1 MPAGD
6 AGPARRPVVEGACPT
21 LFRMDPLPPQRLHD
35 KTLAALERC
44 TQIRRYPKHTIVLSQ
59 GDRGDTVFF
68 ILDGRVKVYVSDD
81 AGDQVVVGMQGR
93 GEYFGELSLDDGLRS
108 ASVMTMEPTQ
118 LAVVPK
124 DQFAALV
131 ASEPDLAVQ
140 LIAHLIGRVRSLTER
155 VTDLAL
161 MDVYGR
167 LVKLL
172 HDLSKPRPD
181 GVRAMPRL
189 TQQDLAEHVGSSR
202 EMVSRIFK
210 ELVSGGYV
218 SMTADEIVVHK
229 TPPRRW

>member
-1 MPAGD
+1 MEIHLA
-6 AGPARRPVVEGACPT
+6 
-21 LFRMDPLPPQRLHD
+21 QRLPD
-35 KTLAALERC
+35 KMLSALERC
-44 TQIRRYPKHTIVLSQ
+44 TQLRRYPKNTIVISQ
-59 GDRGDTVFF
+59 GDRGETVFF
-68 ILDGRVKVYVSDD
+68 ILEGRVKVYVSDD
-81 AGDQVVVGMQGR
+81 AGDQVVVATQGR

-108 ASVMTMEPTQ
+108 ASVVTLEPAQ

-124 DQFAALV
+124 AQFRELV

-140 LIAHLIGRVRSLTER
+140 LIGHLIGRVRVLTER

-172 HDLSKPRPD
+172 HDQSTPRPD
-181 GVRAMPRL
+181 GTRTMQRL
-189 TQQDLAEHVGSSR
+189 TQQDLAEHVGASR

-218 SMTADEIVVHK
+218 SLTADEIIVHK